1 MRTRVVVEGD
11 IEIPYGTGVELLVAT
26 LLIHICAPICV
37 GIAAQLT
44 YDKVL
49 EEAVNIKIGV
59 VSPILVD
66 KVVREDLVQYIV
78 EVLFDILLLLRCNLF
93 VIG

>member
-26 LLIHICAPICV
+26 LLIHIHTPICV
-37 GIAAQLT
+37 GIAAQLA

-49 EEAVNIKIGV
+49 EKAVNIKMRIV
-59 VSPILVD
+59 PPLLVD
-66 KVVREDLVQYIV
+66 KVVREDFVKDIV
-78 EVLFDILLLLRCNLF
+78 EVLFDILFLLRSNLF
-93 VIG
+93 VIR